1 MNSRLLKGTLLTKHQ
16 IHIGN
21 ALAELGACNGPT
33 RTVNI
38 VYRSVHTA
46 KLRCPTVS
54 VKQKTSKMSRLD

>member
-38 VYRSVHTA
+38 VYRSVRDAT
-46 KLRCPTVS
+46 
-54 VKQKTSKMSRLD
+54 RLS